1 MHVFAQDMNCHVQI
15 LAHPAKMGQE
25 RRNHPPLLEDIA
37 GSKHWDNVPD
47 QGFVVHRPQL
57 FDAKTGI
64 RQTAARFF
72 HRKARFPELGYPCTL
87 GIELDLARYRFVP
100 RAIQKGTNDGEE

>member
-1 MHVFAQDMNCHVQI
+1 MIF
-15 LAHPAKMGQE
+15 LG
-25 RRNHPPLLEDIA
+25 PPVLEEIA
-37 GSKHWDNVPD
+37 GSKLWDNVPD

-57 FDAKTGI
+57 FDAKTGM
-64 RQTAARFF
+64 RQTAAKFF

-100 RAIQKGTNDGEE
+100 RGTTVRGDDDDE